1 MIYGHSHSQA
11 IAIASYSPVEHA
23 ALCSVAISALKDMP
37 MSQLFIIFSITILCA
52 RAFSI
57 KNLCA
62 RAFPVPMEQERTASV
77 TNNSMPQQPTLAKRR
92 RQARRCGNDMMWNG
106 SQAMTLSQW
115 EQSMGIDDDF
125 SRWELLVLEESD
137 FDTTDYDGK
146 CKGGSDLGGEGN
158 ISGSKAR
165 SRSPEGKRK
174 DGSDQ
179 SGDGNISG
187 GKARNFPEGKRK
199 NCSDHGGE
207 GNISGCKG
215 RSRSPGR
222 AVPMLTA
229 SSSNQ

>member
-1 MIYGHSHSQA
+1 
-11 IAIASYSPVEHA
+11 
-23 ALCSVAISALKDMP
+23 
-37 MSQLFIIFSITILCA
+37 
-52 RAFSI
+52 
-57 KNLCA
+57 
-62 RAFPVPMEQERTASV
+62 
-77 TNNSMPQQPTLAKRR
+77 
-92 RQARRCGNDMMWNG
+92 
-106 SQAMTLSQW
+106 
-115 EQSMGIDDDF
+115 MGIDDDF

-158 ISGSKAR
+158 SSGSKAR

-187 GKARNFPEGKRK
+187 GKARNSPEGKRK

-222 AVPMLTA
+222 AEPRLPA
-229 SSSNQ
+229 